1 MKKNILSVLLTAFCA
16 FGIFA
21 GIVGT
26 TSNEVAHAVAETPES
41 DTPEFIDYAGQAVL
55 DLDSNSPK
63 VEVTLKSCIDGDTTH
78 FDATDFPNG
87 VLKAR
92 YAAVNTPE
100 STGKIEEWGK
110 KASRYT
116 KQRLETA
123 TSIIVESD
131 TDEWKTDS
139 TGDRYLSWVWY
150 KAPGETVYRNLN
162 LELLQ
167 EGLGR
172 GTSAITSRYGSLAM
186 QAIAQAD
193 AFNLHVYS
201 TQKDPDFFY
210 GNSLEIDLKELR
222 LNIAYYEGKRVAFE
236 GVVAH
241 YESQGVYVENYD
253 QETEMYYGVYVYYG
267 FFLDDYAEST
277 VLAIGNKVRISGVV
291 GEFQGSYQVS
301 DLTYNDF
308 IPSADD
314 IQLLETGH
322 SASNVEWSGAKF
334 NSSVS
339 VTADFTTEDDEGN
352 VTTTTATKTIRY
364 AELGLNSSLSMKGL
378 QVINAYTTDNGGNN
392 DGAMTLTCKTTDNKT
407 VKVRTVVLRNHTT
420 GQIATQDML
429 VGKTIDIVGVID
441 CFNGDYQIKVLSVG
455 AIKVDGGPLF
465 PPAEPTPPATSTPAE
480 SSDKGGCGSV
490 VAISALLPVM
500 AAAFALIKKREN

>member
-1 MKKNILSVLLTAFCA
+1 MKKNILTVILTAVCA
-16 FGIFA
+16 FGLFA
-21 GIVGT
+21 GNAGA
-26 TSNEVAHAVAETPES
+26 TSSEVARVAADTETVQS
-41 DTPEFIDYAGQAVL
+41 TEFVDYAAQAVL
-55 DLDSNSPK
+55 DLNSNSPK
-63 VEVTLKSCIDGDTTH
+63 VEVTLKNCIDGDTTH
-78 FDATDFPNG
+78 FNAPGFPNDTF
-87 VLKAR
+87 KAR

-116 KQRLETA
+116 KQRLESA

-139 TGDRYLSWVWY
+139 TGERYLSWVWY
-150 KAPGETVYRNLN
+150 KAPGETIYRNLN

-193 AFNLHVYS
+193 ALDLHVYS
-201 TQKDPDFFY
+201 SEQDPEFFY
-210 GNSLEIDLKELR
+210 GDSLEIDLKELR
-222 LNIAYYEGKRVAFE
+222 LNIQYYEGKRVAFE
-236 GVVAH
+236 GVVAY
-241 YESQGVYVENYD
+241 YESQGVYVESYD

-267 FFLDDYAEST
+267 FFLDAYAATT
-277 VLAIGNKVRISGVV
+277 VLATGNKVRISGVV
-291 GEFQGSYQVS
+291 GEFQGTYQVS

-314 IQLLETGH
+314 IQLLEKGH
-322 SASNVEWSGAKF
+322 KASNVEWTGAKF
-334 NSSVS
+334 NSSTS
-339 VTADFTTEDDEGN
+339 ITADFTTEDDEGN
-352 VTTTTATKTIRY
+352 TTTTTATKSIRY
-364 AELGLNSSLSMKGL
+364 AELGLNSSIAMNGL
-378 QVINAYTTDNGGNN
+378 QVVNAYTTDNGGNN
-392 DGAMTLTCKTTDNKT
+392 DGAMTLTCKTKDNKT
-407 VKVRTVVLRNHTT
+407 VKVRTVVLKNHAT

-441 CFNGDYQIKVLSVG
+441 YYNGDYQIKVLSTG
-455 AIKVDGGPLF
+455 AIKVDGGSLF
-465 PPAEPTPPATSTPAE
+465 PPVEPTPPATSTPVE
-480 SSDKGGCGSV
+480 SSETSGCGSV

-500 AAAFALIKKREN
+500 AAAFVLIKRREN